1 MTGMSETV
9 FRSATGVTGR
19 KSDMMKLLIIFMF
32 ISSLG
37 FAQTDLQKW
46 GKADISYQ
54 IKPVNT
60 ERIYG
65 IEKGSVTDMF
75 VSGLTHAYWIF
86 ISDVDGD
93 NCAFSPSCSSFF
105 IESVKET
112 NIFQGT
118 MMFADRLTRD
128 TNFINRQFRYPFAK
142 NGRLYDLP
150 SNYKLDAAEIKYF
163 PPFVSV
169 NDE

>member
-1 MTGMSETV
+1 
-9 FRSATGVTGR
+9 
-19 KSDMMKLLIIFMF
+19 MKTILFSLIFSIA
-32 ISSLG
+32 LY
-37 FAQTDLQKW
+37 AQTDLQKW

-60 ERIYG
+60 ERNYG

-128 TNFINRQFRYPFAK
+128 TNFIDRQLRYPFAK
-142 NGRLYDLP
+142 NGRLFDVP
-150 SNYKLDAAEIKYF
+150 SNYKLDAAEIKYIS
-163 PPFVSV
+163 PFVSV

>member
-1 MTGMSETV
+1 MKFLIMLFILT
-9 FRSATGVTGR
+9 SAV
-19 KSDMMKLLIIFMF
+19 
-32 ISSLG
+32 ISG
-37 FAQTDLQKW
+37 QTDIQKW

-54 IKPVNT
+54 MGTANT
-60 ERIYG
+60 ERNYG
-65 IEKGSVTDMF
+65 IEKGSITDMF
-75 VSGLTHAYWIF
+75 VSGLTHVYWVF

-105 IESVKET
+105 VESVKET

-118 MMFADRLTRD
+118 LMFADRLTRD
-128 TNFINRQFRYPFAK
+128 SNFINRQYRYPFAK
-142 NGRLYDLP
+142 NGRFYDIP
-150 SNYKLDAAEIKYF
+150 SNYKLDAKDIKYI

>member
-1 MTGMSETV
+1 
-9 FRSATGVTGR
+9 
-19 KSDMMKLLIIFMF
+19 
-32 ISSLG
+32 
-37 FAQTDLQKW
+37 
-46 GKADISYQ
+46 
-54 IKPVNT
+54 
-60 ERIYG
+60 
-65 IEKGSVTDMF
+65 MF

-118 MMFADRLTRD
+118 VMFADRLTRD
-128 TNFINRQFRYPFAK
+128 TNFINRQFRYPFSK
-142 NGRLYDLP
+142 NGRLYDVP
-150 SNYKLDAAEIKYF
+150 SNYKLDAAEIKYI